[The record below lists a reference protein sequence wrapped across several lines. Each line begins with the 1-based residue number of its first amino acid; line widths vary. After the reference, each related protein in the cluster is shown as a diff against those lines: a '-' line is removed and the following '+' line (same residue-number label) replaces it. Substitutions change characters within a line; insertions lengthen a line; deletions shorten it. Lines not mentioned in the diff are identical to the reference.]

1 MNASMKIVIAYT
13 DRSTLVKFPTYLG
26 ELVSVL
32 IFIERL
38 LNKGT
43 NCESYIEHSK
53 TNYSQEKLY
62 LDCS

>member
-32 IFIERL
+32 IFIE
-38 LNKGT
+38 K
-43 NCESYIEHSK
+43 
-53 TNYSQEKLY
+53 
-62 LDCS
+62 DCLIRVQTVKAI